1 MAQLSGNGRRKR
13 HVQRKAG
20 MRKRRNF
27 TILGIFSRAELAR
40 GSLRGNAQAYAA
52 VCFGFVSIGPR
63 AVGKSA
69 RCWGWGLCLCF
80 RLVFYSALAR
90 GAGRWRAEQGI
101 GFSFFARMNR
111 ISAGAYSSIK
121 SSSPAFSTFMIV
133 PPVKPRVAR
142 KRACFAR
149 SAGVVG
155 GSPNFLLQ
163 TSRAR
168 VSSVFFSSAPAS

>member
-27 TILGIFSRAELAR
+27 TILAVFSRTELR
-40 GSLRGNAQAYAA
+40 RRSLRGNAEGCAG
-52 VCFGFVSIGPR
+52 VCFALVAGGGGFRS
-63 AVGKSA
+63 AWVGSA
-69 RCWGWGLCLCF
+69 FCLCF
-80 RLVFYSALAR
+80 LFAICTRIRAFGCSVSAR
-90 GAGRWRAEQGI
+90 VIRPHKPNFHPDG
-101 GFSFFARMNR
+101 
-111 ISAGAYSSIK
+111 YSSIN
-121 SSSPAFSTFMIV
+121 SSSPEFSTFMIV
-133 PPVKPRVAR
+133 PLVNPRVAR

-155 GSPNFLLQ
+155 RSPYFLLQ

-168 VSSVFFSSAPAS
+168 VSSVLFNSAPAS